1 MSWRCIFPPVSSL
14 SEVKTGRGIS
24 LLFSHEPFE
33 MLTILIFVLLL
44 VFIMINIPIAVA
56 MGLTAIIFF
65 IGLGNASLLTMLPQ
79 RMYASTTGFTLLA
92 IPFFI
97 LAGNL
102 MNSGGVTNRIFRFAK
117 AVIGHIPGGLG
128 QVSIVAN
135 VIFSGMSGS
144 AIADAAGLGQIL
156 HKAMVDNGIPPK
168 SSASIVAA
176 AATIGPVIPPSIPFV
191 LYGALTGVSVGQL
204 FLAGFIP
211 GALMAIA
218 MMAAIWV
225 IAKRHHFPKEERA
238 HFNEVAAS
246 FKDAFLPLLTPVII
260 IGGILS
266 GLFTPTEAA
275 VVASLYALLLGF
287 LYRDLKWKDLPAVLW
302 RSIKQTIS
310 LLFIISAAGFFGWL
324 TIHQKI
330 PDQIILSLTDMS
342 ATSSGIIAV
351 IILIVLLLGCFLEG
365 NAIFIITIPIFL
377 PIAQKFGIDLVNF
390 GVVMTLLIMIGN
402 LTPPV
407 GMCLFAVSSFSKI
420 GIGTLSREVWPY
432 LVGIF
437 VVTILIAYVPQI
449 ATFLPV
455 LVMGR

>member
-1 MSWRCIFPPVSSL
+1 
-14 SEVKTGRGIS
+14 
-24 LLFSHEPFE
+24 
-33 MLTILIFVLLL
+33 MLTLMIFALLL
-44 VFIMINIPIAVA
+44 VLIMINVPIAVA

-102 MNSGGVTNRIFRFAK
+102 MNTGGVTSRIFRFAK
-117 AVIGHIPGGLG
+117 AVIGHVPGGFG
-128 QVSIVAN
+128 QVSVVAN

-156 HKAMVDNGIPPK
+156 HKAMVDNGFKPK
-168 SSASIVAA
+168 FSAAIVAA

-191 LYGALTGVSVGQL
+191 LYGALTGVSVGKL

-218 MMAAIWV
+218 MIAAIAFL
-225 IAKRHHFPKEERA
+225 AKHYNLPKVKRA
-238 HFNEVAAS
+238 DVKEVMAS
-246 FKDAFLPLLTPVII
+246 IKEAFLPLLTPVII
-260 IGGILS
+260 IGGILT
-266 GLFTPTEAA
+266 GWFTPTEAA
-275 VVASLYALLLGF
+275 VVASLYALFLGF
-287 LYRDLKWKDLPAVLW
+287 LYKDLKLKDLPRIFWL
-302 RSIKQTIS
+302 SIKQTIS

-330 PDQIILSLTDMS
+330 PDQIIFSLTDMS
-342 ATSSGIIAV
+342 ATSSGILAMAIMV
-351 IILIVLLLGCFLEG
+351 VLILGCFLEG

-407 GMCLFAVSSFSKI
+407 GMCLFAVSSFSKVS
-420 GIGTLSREVWPY
+420 IGTLAKEVWPY
-432 LVGIF
+432 LIGIF
-437 VVTILIAYVPQI
+437 MVTVLIAYVPQI
-449 ATFLPV
+449 ATFLPN
-455 LVMGR
+455 LIMGR